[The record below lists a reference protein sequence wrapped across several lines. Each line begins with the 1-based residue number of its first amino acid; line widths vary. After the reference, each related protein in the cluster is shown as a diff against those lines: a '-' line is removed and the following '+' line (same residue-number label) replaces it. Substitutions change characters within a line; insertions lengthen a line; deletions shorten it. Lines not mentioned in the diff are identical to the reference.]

1 MLVALATHTQTIHR
15 GGGAPH
21 TVQAGKC
28 VYESVQ
34 RGVCVYGGA
43 PPFFFFFLV
52 PFLAVPPLKGLV
64 FRGQLEGLRHWARAP
79 KSEEAG

>member
-1 MLVALATHTQTIHR
+1 MLVALATHTQTIHK

-34 RGVCVYGGA
+34 RGVCVYTEVHHL
-43 PPFFFFFLV
+43 FFFFV

-64 FRGQLEGLRHWARAP
+64 FRGQLEGLGHWTRAP

>member
-1 MLVALATHTQTIHR
+1 MLVALATHTQIRHK
-15 GGGAPH
+15 GEGAPH

-34 RGVCVYGGA
+34 RGVCVHGGE
-43 PPFFFFFLV
+43 PPFFFLV
-52 PFLAVPPLKGLV
+52 PFLAVPLLKGLV
-64 FRGQLEGLRHWARAP
+64 FRGQLEGLGHWARAP